1 MEKTPQELFKERTKR
16 VEDAIQLKVPDR
28 VPFLPTFSFFPAKY
42 AGISFEEAMY
52 DYDKLAEVSKKAI
65 IDFEADMYMN
75 PFSQIALGPLME
87 VLDYKQI
94 KWPGH
99 GVALVA
105 AAQKAGIKLVGP
117 KVAFLISEWEHLG
130 AVADILSK
138 LEQAGV
144 NVTAMQA
151 IETGDWRY
159 GAILWVKPRNIS
171 KAAQAL
177 GIS

>member
-1 MEKTPQELFKERTKR
+1 MQEPVERIER
-16 VEDAIQLKVPDR
+16 VEYYYTVVPNKVGAGAKVFNELKAHDVNLLAFNGFPLSAQRSQLDLVP
-28 VPFLPTFSFFPAKY
+28 S
-42 AGISFEEAMY
+42 S
-52 DYDKLAEVSKKAI
+52 
-65 IDFEADMYMN
+65 
-75 PFSQIALGPLME
+75 
-87 VLDYKQI
+87 
-94 KWPGH
+94 

-159 GAILWVKPRNIS
+159 GAIIWVKPRDID

>member
-1 MEKTPQELFKERTKR
+1 MEGPMQRIERIEYYYTVVPNRVGAGAKVFNELKAQR
-16 VEDAIQLKVPDR
+16 VNLLAFNGFPLSAQRSQLDLVP
-28 VPFLPTFSFFPAKY
+28 SS
-42 AGISFEEAMY
+42 GS
-52 DYDKLAEVSKKAI
+52 
-65 IDFEADMYMN
+65 
-75 PFSQIALGPLME
+75 
-87 VLDYKQI
+87 
-94 KWPGH
+94 
-99 GVALVA
+99 ALVA

-138 LEQAGV
+138 LEKAGV

-159 GAILWVKPRNIS
+159 GAILWVKPRDID

-177 GIS
+177 GIP

>member
-1 MEKTPQELFKERTKR
+1 MKNFVQHIERIEYYYTVVPNR
-16 VEDAIQLKVPDR
+16 VGAGAKVFNVLKAEGVDLDAFNGFPLSAQRTQLDLVPTSGD
-28 VPFLPTFSFFPAKY
+28 
-42 AGISFEEAMY
+42 
-52 DYDKLAEVSKKAI
+52 
-65 IDFEADMYMN
+65 
-75 PFSQIALGPLME
+75 
-87 VLDYKQI
+87 
-94 KWPGH
+94 
-99 GVALVA
+99 ALVA

-151 IETGDWRY
+151 LATGDWRY
-159 GAILWVKPRNIS
+159 GAILWVKQRNIG